1 MVISMVA
8 CGTES
13 AESLDEFIVLGTQYL
28 LDGNYEEAVVA
39 FDKAINV
46 DGKCIIAYVG
56 KADANLG
63 LENYPEAESVFS
75 KIIEIDEAFQY
86 YILFEYDANGN
97 VTKETSYNAD
107 GTLDMSWL
115 E

>member
-1 MVISMVA
+1 MKKAISVLMVIVI
-8 CGTES
+8 CGVCLLGCTAKAS
-13 AESLDEFIVLGTQYL
+13 ESLDEFIVLGTQYL
-28 LDGNYEEAVVA
+28 LDRNYEEAVVA

-75 KIIEIDEAFQY
+75 KIIEIDEA
-86 YILFEYDANGN
+86 YIQDIFA
-97 VTKETSYNAD
+97 
-107 GTLDMSWL
+107 
-115 E
+115 